1 MGACQAHAPNSDST
15 QGSPRIFET
24 FRQVWLDS
32 LLKNYE
38 ITDPPSQEHPPGCVM
53 LAIVCLDEL
62 FGNPGLATAFCWA
75 VVT

>member
-1 MGACQAHAPNSDST
+1 MKLRIPPPKST
-15 QGSPRIFET
+15 HR
-24 FRQVWLDS
+24 VVL
-32 LLKNYE
+32 
-38 ITDPPSQEHPPGCVM
+38 M